1 MHILMVDDDDD
12 IREVVSLI
20 LGEEGHDVDQA
31 KDGTEAL
38 KQLHEGNPPS
48 VILLDLMMPKLDGEG
63 FMRAL
68 RNDPH
73 TADIPVIIMSGHR
86 IARQTAAELG
96 ATACLVKPIDL
107 DQLLEAIRRAAAQQG
122 ARA

>member
-1 MHILMVDDDDD
+1 MHILMVDDDED

-20 LGEEGHDVDQA
+20 LQEEGHDVAQA
-31 KDGTEAL
+31 EDGFDAL
-38 KQLHEGNPPS
+38 KQLHHGDHPS
-48 VILLDLMMPKLDGEG
+48 VILLDLMMPRLDGEG

-68 RNDPH
+68 RSDPH

-96 ATACLVKPIDL
+96 ASACLVKPIDL
-107 DQLLEAIRRAAAQQG
+107 DQLLDAIDRAAG
-122 ARA
+122 PIT